1 MPSSANRNRKRRI
14 NIVQFVALLTSIAII
29 GGLLGVL
36 GAGLMIPAVGAAGA
50 AVRAIPETFDELP
63 AELDVIEP
71 SESSKMV
78 DADGRV
84 LARFFTE
91 LRTIVDSDQIAPV
104 MKNAIVAIEDWR
116 FESHHGIDPDGM
128 VRAVFNNLV
137 VGGGTQGAST
147 ITQQYVKNILV
158 NEGIQAGDQ
167 DLIDSAQ
174 EQSIV
179 RKLREA
185 RYAVAL
191 ESKLTK
197 DEILTGYLNLATF
210 GANIYGVE
218 AASRA
223 YFSKSANDL
232 TVAEAA
238 LLAGTVKSPV
248 EYDPLI
254 SPEASQERRDQVLYE
269 MEHRGYISEEERD
282 AAVATPIEEMLN
294 PENLTSGCSGAG
306 DAAYFCEYAVADFLA
321 DEAFGADRAARQ
333 RLLNTGGLTIHTT
346 LRQKNQDAAYGA
358 VVGGVPVDDS
368 SGLDTA
374 LVSLDPKNGY
384 IVAMAQNTRFGI
396 ATESDPRAT
405 TLSYTVD
412 TAHGGGTGFQPGSI
426 FKMFTLVQWF
436 TEGRSAYEQVGRTN
450 RIFTNGMFKCGGQPF
465 PTPDPWTAN
474 DLANKDGLFDLIKAT
489 NYSVNQAF
497 GDMAT
502 KVDFCAIFEK
512 SNAMGVVDG
521 ITGET
526 VAMYPPGI
534 IGGASTVTP
543 MSMAVAY
550 GTLANDGVKCNPM
563 SITQVEGADGEVIK
577 TNSPNCVPAID
588 ANVAR
593 QVSTVLTKSAS
604 TYPNQIDRPMAAK
617 SGTTDLNDNTWL
629 VGFTP
634 SLVAITWTGHANA
647 SATPIGDITINGQ
660 YYPVVYGE
668 TISAPIWAQYMRSA
682 LEGTEIEAMPDVFIG
697 NVPTVKTPTTTA
709 NGQTTTSGNSS
720 SGNSSSGNSTTQQT
734 PPSTEEKTD

>member
-1 MPSSANRNRKRRI
+1 M
-14 NIVQFVALLTSIAII
+14 QFVALLTSIAII

-50 AVRAIPETFDELP
+50 AVRAIPETFDEMP

-78 DADGRV
+78 DAEGRV

-116 FESHHGIDPDGM
+116 FESHHGIDPEGM
-128 VRAVFNNLV
+128 VRAVFNNVV

-158 NEGIQAGDQ
+158 NKGIQAGDQ
-167 DLIDSAQ
+167 DLIDDAQ
-174 EQSIV
+174 EQSVV

-223 YFSKSANDL
+223 YFSKSADSL

-254 SPEASQERRDQVLYE
+254 NPEAAQERRDLVLQE

-282 AAVATPIEEMLN
+282 VALATPVEEMLN
-294 PENLTSGCSGAG
+294 PENLVSGCASAG
-306 DAAYFCEYAVADFLA
+306 SSAYFCEYAVADFLA
-321 DEAFGADRAARQ
+321 DEAFGPDRATRQ
-333 RLLNTGGLTIHTT
+333 RLLNTGGLTIRTT
-346 LRQKNQDAAYGA
+346 LQQKNQDAAYAA
-358 VVGGVPVDDS
+358 VVGGIPVDDS

-405 TLSYTVD
+405 TLSYTTD

-436 TEGRSAYEQVGRTN
+436 TEGHSAYEQVGRAN
-450 RIFTNGMFKCGGQPF
+450 RVFTNGMFKCGGQPYA
-465 PTPDPWTAN
+465 TDTWTAG
-474 DLANKDGLFDLIKAT
+474 DLANKDGTFDLIKAT

-497 GDMAT
+497 VDMAT
-502 KVDFCAIFEK
+502 KVDFCSIFEK

-526 VAMYPPGI
+526 VAMYPSGI
-534 IGGASTVTP
+534 IGTASTVTP

-550 GTLANDGVKCNPM
+550 GTLANNGVRCNPM
-563 SITQVEGADGEVIK
+563 SITQVENANGEVIK

-617 SGTTDLNDNTWL
+617 SGTTDMNDNTWL

-634 SLVAITWTGHANA
+634 SLVAITWTGHADA
-647 SATPIGDITINGQ
+647 SATPIGDIVINGQ

-668 TISAPIWAQYMRSA
+668 TISAPIWAQYMKTA

-697 NVPTVKTPTTTA
+697 NIPTPKTTTTKKT
-709 NGQTTTSGNSS
+709 QTTTSGNSS
-720 SGNSSSGNSTTQQT
+720 TGSSSSGDSSSERSTTQQT
-734 PPSTEEKTD
+734 SPSNEEKAD